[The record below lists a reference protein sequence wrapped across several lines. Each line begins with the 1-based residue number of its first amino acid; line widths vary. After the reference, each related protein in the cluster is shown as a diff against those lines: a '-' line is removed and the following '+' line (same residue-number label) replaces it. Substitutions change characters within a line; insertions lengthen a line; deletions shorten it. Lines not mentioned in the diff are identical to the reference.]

1 MSTFPL
7 LISVLTLYIKF
18 KHQKYGLF
26 STNTQQKAMHFLKIS
41 FQNKLQLRL
50 YHLADSHLRT
60 GLDDY
65 QSLQWLEKTG
75 P

>member
-7 LISVLTLYIKF
+7 LISATDFYIKF

-41 FQNKLQLRL
+41 CQNKLQLQL
-50 YHLADSHLRT
+50 YHLAHSHLRT
-60 GLDDY
+60 GLDDL
-65 QSLQWLEKTG
+65 QSLQWLTKTG

>member
-1 MSTFPL
+1 MSTYPL
-7 LISVLTLYIKF
+7 FSLQLTCYIKL
-18 KHQKYGLF
+18 KHQKYRLF

-41 FQNKLQLRL
+41 CQNKLQLQL

-60 GLDDY
+60 GLDDL
-65 QSLQWLEKTG
+65 QSLQWLTKTG